1 MGLSYL
7 LRHLIIIMQQL
18 LQGVNIFLVGM
29 MGTGKTTVGQK
40 LAQRLNYR
48 FFDTDVLI
56 ERVAQRSINDIFAT
70 QGEETFRQL
79 ETEVISELAACTKSV
94 IATGGG
100 IILKPIN
107 WSYLHHGLIVW
118 LDASVPILTKRLAK
132 DKSRPLLQETDLN
145 LKLHSLLEQ
154 RQSLYAQSDLQIII
168 DEHQTPDD
176 IVEQI
181 LELVPT
187 VIKPKLKISQE
198 HN

>member
-1 MGLSYL
+1 
-7 LRHLIIIMQQL
+7 MQQL